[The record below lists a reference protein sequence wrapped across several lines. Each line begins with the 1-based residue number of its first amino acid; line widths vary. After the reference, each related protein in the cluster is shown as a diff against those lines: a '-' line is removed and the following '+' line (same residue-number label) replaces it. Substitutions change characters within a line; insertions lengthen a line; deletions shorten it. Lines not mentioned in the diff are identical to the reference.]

1 VAGKKCARRHP
12 GGLLRQC
19 RADAV
24 AHLSVFNK
32 DWLIVSVLP
41 RGRRGE
47 DESVPSV
54 PSVPVG
60 GAQQAHHPEVRGLRF
75 DPACLNRKYCP
86 HQWISWTQHPHMGS
100 PRAKPLNPVQYPSS
114 ALTVLNQSG
123 LNAHPPAMAYSLLRW
138 RVSTASMPRIVALP
152 GTRIAGDLRL
162 LKRRHGS
169 TAVTVITHTHRRDR
183 LHGACGGG

>member
-1 VAGKKCARRHP
+1 MGDEKCARRHP

-54 PSVPVG
+54 PVG

-75 DPACLNRKYCP
+75 DPAYLNRNYSP
-86 HQWISWTQHPHMGS
+86 NMRVARTQHLHMKS
-100 PRAKPLNPVQYPSS
+100 PRAKPLNSLQLPPS
-114 ALTVLNQSG
+114 ALTVLNESD
-123 LNAHPPAMAYSLLRW
+123 LNVHLLAVAYSLLR
-138 RVSTASMPRIVALP
+138 RTVETA
-152 GTRIAGDLRL
+152 
-162 LKRRHGS
+162 
-169 TAVTVITHTHRRDR
+169 
-183 LHGACGGG
+183 